1 MTAIIKHIMKK
12 FITIIF
18 LAQLGNFSFAQDTAY
33 ISRDKVTA
41 LFFKSDVTIVG
52 NTPLDFQAKQLESG
66 LITLKAKNVDF
77 KLSKLDVKDRN
88 TNQVFHIPVQYS
100 YGRAGR
106 RMDIAPSRPVITVS
120 RTLFNTDAQ
129 IGKQLA
135 AGKRS
140 DVVDRKKTGG
150 VKAWVNKLSL
160 ADNHVFFRLDIRN
173 KSHLPY
179 DVDFIRF
186 YIRDLKTVA
195 RMATHEQEIVPVFS
209 SLKKHTTILTKQQSV
224 KVFAFRRF
232 SLSEDQALNIEVYE
246 RNGNR
251 HLYLQIR
258 QKDLDDLHAINPVPQ
273 QPDNTYAVIKIN

>member
-1 MTAIIKHIMKK
+1 MKK
-12 FITIIF
+12 LITIIF

-33 ISRDKVTA
+33 ISRNKVTA
-41 LFFKSDVTIVG
+41 LFFKSDVRFIG
-52 NTPLDFQAKQLESG
+52 NIPSDFQVKQLESG
-66 LITLKAKNVDF
+66 LITLKALNSHF
-77 KLSKLDVKDRN
+77 KPCKLDLKDLN

-100 YGRAGR
+100 YGKAGR
-106 RMDIAPSRPVITVS
+106 RMAGRQVGSAITVS
-120 RTLFNTDAQ
+120 ETLVNVDAL

-140 DVVDRKKTGG
+140 HVVDRKKTGG

-160 ADNHVFFRLDIRN
+160 ADNHIFFRLDIRN

-186 YIRDLKTVA
+186 YIRNLKTVA
-195 RMATHEQEIVPVFS
+195 RMATHEQEIVPVYS
-209 SLKKHTTILTKQQSV
+209 SLKKHTTILTKQQSA

-232 SLSEDQALNIEVYE
+232 SLSGEQALNIEVYE

-251 HLYLQIR
+251 HLYLQVK
-258 QKDLDDLHAINPVPQ
+258 QKDLDGLHPINPVRQ
-273 QPDNTYAVIKIN
+273 QPDNTYAALNIK